1 MNTYFVSQCL
11 SIWNWTDMKTDLPWS
26 RDHSHMHFTYLIA
39 HCNFLWSR
47 IFGFRDIFQSLN
59 LIGHCHFPES
69 RDIFSC
75 NILHTA
81 YFQAAKNFVK
91 YLVASN
97 LPLGLIVQL
106 SFIWILLIAY
116 LVERTKMHWN
126 HESFTIFSKNSLVV
140 KIRKKLGYQWK
151 SRSWQTWHLWTER
164 SVSAQKD
171 QFMSEYAR

>member
-11 SIWNWTDMKTDLPWS
+11 SIWIWTDMKTDLPWS

-75 NILHTA
+75 NIFHTA

-106 SFIWILLIAY
+106 SFIFIHIW
-116 LVERTKMHWN
+116 WN
-126 HESFTIFSKNSLVV
+126 GQKCIGTMRASPYSAKIVLSLVV

-164 SVSAQKD
+164 SVSAPKYK
-171 QFMSEYAR
+171 FMSEYTR

>member
-1 MNTYFVSQCL
+1 
-11 SIWNWTDMKTDLPWS
+11 
-26 RDHSHMHFTYLIA
+26 MHFTYLIA

-106 SFIWILLIAY
+106 SFIWSLLIAY

-140 KIRKKLGYQWK
+140 KKRKKLGYQCN
-151 SRSWQTWHLWTER
+151 ER
-164 SVSAQKD
+164 RDRGKIVVCGFALALALALC
-171 QFMSEYAR
+171 FALYFCPVIFALALYFALLLEFI